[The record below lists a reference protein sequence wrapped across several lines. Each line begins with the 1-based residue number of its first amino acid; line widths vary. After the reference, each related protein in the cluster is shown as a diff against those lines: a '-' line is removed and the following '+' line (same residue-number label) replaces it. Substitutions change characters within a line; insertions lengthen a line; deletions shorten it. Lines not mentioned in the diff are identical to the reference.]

1 MPERGGGGR
10 EEEEEEEEEPRDYDR
25 SYAEVIAARGGSGR
39 WGDDRDLSPEALA
52 AREAL
57 LTARRYLPYAAG
69 AALILWLLSGIYIV
83 GPSEQAIVLTLGR
96 EVGKSGPGMHYR
108 IPWPVQTVERVN
120 VQAIRRLEVGFRSDK
135 GRVSRIADEALMLT
149 GDENIVEAQV
159 IVQYRVRDPSQF
171 LFRIRSPEDTV
182 RTTTEVALRSMV
194 GGTTIDDVLT
204 VGRAQVQDDTRV
216 FLQRLLDEYGAGIA
230 VTEVKLQVVDPP
242 DQVKDAFHEV
252 VRARE
257 DRERLINQ
265 AQAYREDILPK
276 ARGEAEQIQR
286 AAEGHREQRV
296 IQAQGDVSRFLAL
309 LERYLLAPGVTRE
322 RLYLESIERILPRL
336 EKVIL
341 DESASSVLPLLSL
354 QAGAAQSLA
363 RPGGSATGTT
373 AAASSLTPAPAP
385 APAPTPAPGAARPTV
400 QSQSTPAGVRATAT
414 PVRR

>member
-1 MPERGGGGR
+1 MSERGGGSP
-10 EEEEEEEEEPRDYDR
+10 EEEEDDPPDDYDR
-25 SYAEVIAARGGSGR
+25 SYAEVVAARGGRGG
-39 WGDDRDLSPEALA
+39 WGDERYLSPEALA

-57 LTARRYLPYAAG
+57 RTALRYLPFAAG
-69 AALILWLLSGIYIV
+69 AALVLWLLSGIYIV
-83 GPSEQAIVLTLGR
+83 GPSEQAIVLALGR
-96 EVGKSGPGMHYR
+96 EVGKSAPGMHYR
-108 IPWPVQTVERVN
+108 IPWPIQTVERVN

-135 GRVSRIADEALMLT
+135 GQVSRVAGESLMLT

-216 FLQRLLDEYGAGIA
+216 FLQRLLDEYEAGIA

-309 LERYLLAPGVTRE
+309 LERYALAPGVTRE
-322 RLYLESIERILPRL
+322 RLYLESIERILPQL
-336 EKVIL
+336 QKVIL

-354 QAGAAQSLA
+354 QAGAAQSVA
-363 RPGGSATGTT
+363 RPSGSGAGTT
-373 AAASSLTPAPAP
+373 TGVGSLTPAPA
-385 APAPTPAPGAARPTV
+385 AAPTPAPGAARPTV
-400 QSQSTPAGVRATAT
+400 QPQSTPAGARGTAT